1 MAETTTPIPNG
12 VYTSEKLF
20 LKLNTSEFNNHEN
33 DINNNGQIA
42 FVDDDDS
49 SFIYAQGIKVGGNN
63 IKVEDLNLSNYAT
76 KNYVSS
82 AIGAL
87 DASYTAQSGKYISSI
102 SQVDGKITNVT
113 HGTLPATPTLSS
125 LGGITSS
132 AVDTKISSAIANLD
146 VSDTAKSGQYVSAV
160 SEKDG
165 KITVTRA
172 NLPTVQTVSVDSS
185 KNYIEINE
193 TKYTLDISSS
203 GVLSLSPYKESS
215 IGTCSLSELSKNIT
229 ANGGGDYYVGTTAS
243 VSYGID
249 ITSTSQTL
257 TININNTTGNECK
270 LAVSDGSGSYFRQD
284 TAYSKL
290 NGPITINIP
299 SAYIMKDVATQTFS
313 SIPVTWAGA
322 KTYSADTDGEKTFT
336 VYLTEKDKPTKT
348 RSVKQTNINATVTV
362 KAKVPVLYST
372 DNFTNKTKIQDIVHG
387 NIPSTLA
394 FGAGISKKVTYIAIP
409 KVLGKNISKV
419 ATGIGNLAFTK
430 QSATK
435 PISYGGSSL
444 EYYIYVSDAQITLES
459 NATIHLA

>member
-1 MAETTTPIPNG
+1 MADQTSTPTTSPIGSTPIPG
-12 VYTSEKLF
+12 KYTSEKLF
-20 LKLNTSEFNNHEN
+20 LQLDTTEFNNHEN

-42 FVDDDDS
+42 FVSNGDS
-49 SFIYAQGIKVGGNN
+49 SFIYAKGVKVGGTD

-76 KNYVSS
+76 KNDVST
-82 AIGAL
+82 AIGA
-87 DASYTAQSGKYISSI
+87 
-102 SQVDGKITNVT
+102 
-113 HGTLPATPTLSS
+113 
-125 LGGITSS
+125 
-132 AVDTKISSAIANLD
+132 LD

-160 SEKDG
+160 SEENG
-165 KITVTRA
+165 KIKVTRA

-185 KNYIEINE
+185 KNYVTIDG

-257 TININNTTGNECK
+257 TINISNTTGNECK
-270 LAVSDGSGSYFRQD
+270 LAVSDGAGSYLRQD
-284 TAYSKL
+284 TSYSKL
-290 NGPITINIP
+290 NGAITVSIG

-322 KTYSADTDGEKTFT
+322 KTYSADTTGEKTFT

-348 RSVKQTNINATVTV
+348 KSVTQSNINATVTV

-372 DNFTNKTKIQDIVHG
+372 DNFTNKTKIQDIVYG
-387 NIPSTLA
+387 NVPSTLA

-435 PISYGGSSL
+435 TISYNGSNL